1 MSTSPDAPAHGHLRM
16 GSLSLRSL
24 SPEATCPTGPLE
36 RIWLLQAGAGLL
48 PRVEAW
54 LTGRGWDVGGLG
66 AAARDPPPCRGTGR
80 RVSAGGAREA
90 TRQDEQLP
98 ARVLRRCADAS
109 STRTLLGV
117 GADGPPASRGYC
129 SPQCFPQGLWSRSRR
144 ICHTSAPGGHPC
156 SAGPTAPG
164 PGSPCGWADA
174 GTGPCPH
181 RQYYWYDERGKKVKC
196 TAPQYVDFVMSS
208 VQKLVT
214 DEDVFPTKYGACL
227 PAASSRWPQLRRGG
241 QPRDPGCRARPMPSG
256 RGPPGLGQEPP
267 PSSGTCG
274 QMWADE
280 RSPWLCGG
288 LDRPGGGRGARAP
301 PLWPRPRSA
310 PSSIHQEA

>member
-1 MSTSPDAPAHGHLRM
+1 M
-16 GSLSLRSL
+16 
-24 SPEATCPTGPLE
+24 
-36 RIWLLQAGAGLL
+36 
-48 PRVEAW
+48 
-54 LTGRGWDVGGLG
+54 
-66 AAARDPPPCRGTGR
+66 PCGTGR
-80 RVSAGGAREA
+80 HVSAGGAREA

-109 STRTLLGV
+109 SARTLLGV

-129 SPQCFPQGLWSRSRR
+129 SPLLPTVLPTGALEQKPAHLPHLC
-144 ICHTSAPGGHPC
+144 PGGHPC

-256 RGPPGLGQEPP
+256 RGPPGLGQDPP
-267 PSSGTCG
+267 PALGPAGRCG
-274 QMWADE
+274 QMSGPRGCAAAWTGLAGA
-280 RSPWLCGG
+280 RVPVRLLCG
-288 LDRPGGGRGARAP
+288 RGHAAHP
-301 PLWPRPRSA
+301 PASTRRREWPRATARFGQRVVGSQAPGHGWPACSA
-310 PSSIHQEA
+310 STHPPCPGDASRGFL